1 MIKIIFAGGKTGG
14 HVFPAIT
21 MATEFRRRFPQ
32 SRIVFVGTEDGL
44 ERRLVPHYGFEL
56 SFIRT
61 RGVSRKSYL
70 SNLLLVFHLL
80 RGLHQAHKVLSRER
94 PNLVVG
100 TGGYVSFPVVMLAS
114 LTNIPSMIQEQ
125 NSYPGMATRFLAHF
139 VDSVCLSYSESRKYF
154 SGSRKLRVMGNP
166 VRADLMNRDR
176 DRALGQ
182 FGLEQG
188 KKTVFVLGGS
198 QGAHAINKVFL
209 QCLDLLA
216 TGWQVLW
223 QAGERDF
230 PEISRAVKGKP
241 IACAVHP
248 FIQDMGSAYAA
259 SDLVVSRAGA
269 STLAEITACGKPS
282 ILIPFPFAAADHQRY
297 NAQVLQKEGAAR
309 MILQRELTAQKLAHE
324 MQSLLSDE
332 SELERMAQRSR
343 KMGVPEAASL
353 LVNEMEKLLKK
364 DKECLIESEISK
376 S

>member
-21 MATEFRRRFPQ
+21 MATEFKRRFPQ

-44 ERRLVPHYGFEL
+44 ERRVVPRYGFEL

-61 RGVSRKSYL
+61 RGISRKSYL

-100 TGGYVSFPVVMLAS
+100 TGGYVSFPVVMLAG
-114 LTNIPSMIQEQ
+114 LTNIPTMIQEQ

-154 SGSRKLRVMGNP
+154 SGPHKLRVMGNP
-166 VRADLMNRDR
+166 VRADLMNRER
-176 DRALGQ
+176 DRALEQ

-248 FIQDMGSAYAA
+248 FVQDMGSAYAA

-269 STLAEITACGKPS
+269 STLAEIT
-282 ILIPFPFAAADHQRY
+282 ADHQRY

-364 DKECLIESEISK
+364 DKECLIESGISK